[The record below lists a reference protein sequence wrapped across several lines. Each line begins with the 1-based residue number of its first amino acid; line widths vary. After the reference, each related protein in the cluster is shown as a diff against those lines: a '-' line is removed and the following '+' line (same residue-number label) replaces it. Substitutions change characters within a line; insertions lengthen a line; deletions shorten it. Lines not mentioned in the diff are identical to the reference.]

1 MVFGG
6 LVGCRERVQEVEL
19 LGESRKSRIRGP
31 EAVSTDDSR
40 GQQVDINPSGPLTMQ
55 TALTY
60 EGDDISM
67 RNRSCLVH
75 LRVSIEQLS
84 TTAFVTDK

>member
-6 LVGCRERVQEVEL
+6 LVGRRRRVRDVEF
-19 LGESRKSRIRGP
+19 LGESAKSRIRGP
-31 EAVSTDDSR
+31 EAVSTDNSR

-55 TALTY
+55 TARPY
-60 EGDDISM
+60 EGDHLSM
-67 RNRSCLVH
+67 RNRGCLVH
-75 LRVSIEQLS
+75 QLLSIEQLS

>member
-6 LVGCRERVQEVEL
+6 LVGCRERVRDVEFF
-19 LGESRKSRIRGP
+19 GESGKSRIRGP

-55 TALTY
+55 TALPY
-60 EGDDISM
+60 EDDDISM
-67 RNRSCLVH
+67 RNQGCLVH
-75 LRVSIEQLS
+75 LLVSIEQLS